1 MKTCDAKSVYGFGLT
16 YMDRFNA
23 WILQNSPAVGS
34 ESWLQ
39 SISSHVACMT
49 VPRPIC
55 SNYVLA
61 DCCKSLTAGQVDTFL
76 LFLHSA
82 SEGVRPK
89 KKPILSKNS
98 TLWRNVHK
106 FQLAQTVVIHTILIW
121 QTPQAPAS
129 NLQAMTPRGLHFVG
143 LGVVIFQFSGLVTCG
158 CEQSLHNQDN
168 ASLKSR
174 EPYLETTSPE
184 YMSEQI
190 FFRVCCWF

>member
-1 MKTCDAKSVYGFGLT
+1 MKTCDAKSFYGFGLT

-61 DCCKSLTAGQVDTFL
+61 DCCKSLTGGQADTFL

-121 QTPQAPAS
+121 QTPQATAS

-143 LGVVIFQFSGLVTCG
+143 LGVIFQFSGSYLWLWTKPRQPRQCLSKIKRV
-158 CEQSLHNQDN
+158 LPRNH
-168 ASLKSR
+168 LSR
-174 EPYLETTSPE
+174 IYVRTNFLC
-184 YMSEQI
+184 MLLI
-190 FFRVCCWF
+190 